1 MCTKLQT
8 LTDFEYFLSNFQS
21 WLGLAVVAYDYSPG
35 LTSSHISQN
44 KTASTLKLVFGVSFL
59 RVGVVDDL
67 KDRLKKKTNITYDNK
82 LFIEYNQNIWILSMM
97 VPKVS
102 IPRKGSFE

>member
-21 WLGLAVVAYDYSPG
+21 WLGLAVVAYEYSPG

-44 KTASTLKLVFGVSFL
+44 KTASTLKLVFGDIFL
-59 RVGVVDDL
+59 RVGVYVYTLYNDL
-67 KDRLKKKTNITYDNK
+67 QRY
-82 LFIEYNQNIWILSMM
+82 
-97 VPKVS
+97 
-102 IPRKGSFE
+102 